1 MERLE
6 RVILLADT
14 DELDGLTCDL
24 TDRQRSPT
32 ASVAVH
38 LCQHDSGQRKLF
50 VKFIGRADGVLSG
63 HGVGHE
69 QDLLRVHEPLKGLHL
84 LHELIVYMQATGGVD
99 DEHIRSSIDGFAAGL
114 FWPAFYGGSGG
125 VPHFSFVKIWLDFL
139 W

>member
-1 MERLE
+1 VAHAQDARHNAVGMERLE

-38 LCQHDSGQRKLF
+38 LCQHDSGERKLF

-69 QDLLRVHEPLKGLHL
+69 PDLLPRHERLKEPPYGL
-84 LHELIVYMQATGGVD
+84 ELVC
-99 DEHIRSSIDGFAAGL
+99 
-114 FWPAFYGGSGG
+114 
-125 VPHFSFVKIWLDFL
+125 
-139 W
+139 